1 MWAVSEKVLQVVGME
16 DIKEIILDKARERFD
31 RFGYKKTTMDEISR
45 DCRISKKTV
54 YEHFRDKENLFNS
67 LYLRECRSARDTI
80 FARMGDVADP
90 LDRLIRLLRT
100 AIGYFNED
108 NFLTRLLRDDYA
120 LFAACFTSEHQRLM
134 DDELIAIIAG
144 MINDGKLQ
152 GRIRAVDAEIVAYA
166 GLKLFEAFSYMRT
179 TRFSAE
185 REDQEYYTEV
195 LVDFIVHALTGRSAS
210 AG

>member
-1 MWAVSEKVLQVVGME
+1 ME